1 MPPTALSTPT
11 LSTSTFVGDAMDLPS
26 MSSQP
31 RLYHNRTSSKPF
43 APESTPPLDDTDA
56 DLDNSDKVNVSLGR
70 RVPHDS
76 EVHGF
81 LSAEMAALTIGS
93 EAKAGRERVLRGDG
107 QQDGVDNVCGKVP
120 RDSA

>member
-11 LSTSTFVGDAMDLPS
+11 LSTSTFIGDAMDLS
-26 MSSQP
+26 SISSQH
-31 RLYHNRTSSKPF
+31 RLYHDRTSSKPF

-56 DLDNSDKVNVSLGR
+56 DLDTDKVNVSLSR

-107 QQDGVDNVCGKVP
+107 QQDGVENVCSKVP